1 MKFTKEQLA
10 KAREAKNAEELIAL
24 KKEVENLNKKRKKLT
39 EDELAKISGGGGVVT
54 CNRCNGTGYINNAP
68 CRVCKG
74 SGGIYDPNYV
84 GPANPKVE
92 IDIGN
97 LAEEIER
104 YLAENGQ

>member
-1 MKFTKEQLA
+1 MKTKEELNA
-10 KAREAKNAEELIAL
+10 IKNETET
-24 KKEVENLNKKRKKLT
+24 LNKKRKKLT
-39 EDELAKISGGGGVVT
+39 EDELAKISGGGGIVT
-54 CNRCNGTGYINNAP
+54 CNTCNGTGYINNAP
-68 CRVCKG
+68 CRYCRG

>member
-1 MKFTKEQLA
+1 MKTKE
-10 KAREAKNAEELIAL
+10 ELNAL

>member
-1 MKFTKEQLA
+1 MKTKE
-10 KAREAKNAEELIAL
+10 ELNAL
-24 KKEVENLNKKRKKLT
+24 KEEVKTLNKKRKKLT
-39 EDELAKISGGGGVVT
+39 EDELAQVSGGGGVVT

-68 CRVCKG
+68 CCVCKG

-84 GPANPKVE
+84 GTANPKVE

-97 LAEEIER
+97 LAEKIER